1 MRTVYIADDGT
12 KFDNEIECEQY
23 ERKEKLKDNTIIM
36 LDGNNKILDNN
47 IENFESCLAISIKN
61 RKDLDI
67 VYYMGDYTGC
77 SCPYDTGDFY
87 YNTYNHEWEY
97 LDTKI
102 KDLEAELNSY
112 KIIKEK
118 LNNGE

>member
-12 KFDNEIECEQY
+12 KFDNEIECEKY
-23 ERKEKLKDNTIIM
+23 ERKEKLKDSNIIM
-36 LDGNNKILDNN
+36 LDKNNKILDNN
-47 IENFESCLAISIKN
+47 IENFEKCLVISIKN
-61 RKDLDI
+61 KRDLDI
-67 VYYMGDYTGC
+67 VYYMGEDTGC

-87 YNTYNHEWEY
+87 YDIYNDEWEF
-97 LDTKI
+97 LDIKI